1 MTRVARFEI
10 HYTQFLDHH
19 ANVVQEL
26 PASFRGP
33 AALIPLYR
41 AMVLTR
47 TFDKK
52 AIALQRTGQLGTF
65 ASCLGQEAI
74 GVAIGSAM
82 RAEDVLLPFYRDYAA
97 QFLRGVRMTDIF
109 LYWAVTSAA
118 WITRS
123 HAGISPSACR
133 SPATPATQR
142 GWLPRSSIAMKP
154 VSPSVSWAMGL
165 RPKGI
170 SMNPSISPG
179 SGNCQ
184 RYS

>member
-1 MTRVARFEI
+1 MSIRFKLYFKVKRELGIQSTLEKRKKVMTRVARFEI

-82 RAEDVLLPFYRDYAA
+82 RAEDVLLPSYRDYAA

-109 LYWAVTSAA
+109 LYWGGDERGMDYAVPRRDFP
-118 WITRS
+118 ICVPVGS
-123 HAGISPSACR
+123 HACHAAGVAAAIKYRHEAR
-133 SPATPATQR
+133 VA
-142 GWLPRSSIAMKP
+142 
-154 VSPSVSWAMGL
+154 
-165 RPKGI
+165 
-170 SMNPSISPG
+170 
-179 SGNCQ
+179 
-184 RYS
+184 